1 MNHEPGT
8 REGNANSGKVGLR
21 LCLGDFSGG
30 QAVKT
35 LPSRAGDMGSISDLG
50 AKILCAPQPGKKKNI
65 KQKDCCNRFN

>member
-30 QAVKT
+30 QVVKT
-35 LPSRAGDMGSISDLG
+35 LPSSAGDRGSISDLG
-50 AKILCAPQPGKKKNI
+50 AKILCASQPGKKEKEH
-65 KQKDCCNRFN
+65 KTEGLL